1 MLQISC
7 PWCGLRPEGEF
18 VCLGESVPPRPDP
31 AALTAGEWASSLA
44 NRANIR
50 GLHAERWWHVRSCGR
65 ILTIWRDTVSHAI
78 VPAPASMA
86 APEATP

>member
-7 PWCGLRPEGEF
+7 PWCGTRPEGEF
-18 VCLGESVPPRPDP
+18 ICLGEAVPPRPDP
-31 AALTAGEWASSLA
+31 AALSEAEWAAALA

-78 VPAPASMA
+78 VPPPDGTAVLEVKP
-86 APEATP
+86 